1 MAPYIL
7 GPHALGAGAQFYY
20 STGPVGPLAIL
31 YHGAYGPLNSTH
43 NASHYAFSYS
53 SAARCYNVTKP
64 RATAQLFFTMITSIR
79 ATIMTPAD
87 LSIVHRAPSP
97 WGAGPCD

>member
-1 MAPYIL
+1 MLRIMLLVIAALRAAITLLSP
-7 GPHALGAGAQFYY
+7 GPRPSY
-20 STGPVGPLAIL
+20 SS
-31 YHGAYGPLNSTH
+31 HGAYGPLNSTH